1 MNLVFNLFFSFMIMV
16 HNMVRKLIKH
26 QHSGIT
32 WLDSLCWLVF
42 AHFMASKESCLLSCW
57 FKRSNCRFLL
67 NSANIWGIFWKY
79 RRKVQNVLLH
89 FCYIC
94 YICRYQTQK
103 ILMIITLKRTLTW
116 TNWIIQ
122 YETICF
128 CYIFN
133 FFKQFYLIITF
144 NNNLVLLKVLSDVV

>member
-32 WLDSLCWLVF
+32 WLHSLCWLVF
-42 AHFMASKESCLLSCW
+42 ALFMASKESCLLSCW

-67 NSANIWGIFWKY
+67 NSANIWGVFWKY

-94 YICRYQTQK
+94 YIYRYRTQK
-103 ILMIITLKRTLTW
+103 ILMTTTLKRTL
-116 TNWIIQ
+116 IGQIGS
-122 YETICF
+122 F
-128 CYIFN
+128 SMKLFAFVIFSTFSNN
-133 FFKQFYLIITF
+133 FIW
-144 NNNLVLLKVLSDVV
+144 LLPLTTT